1 MFRIQAKQPE
11 LTALMDRVL
20 RQGRLGHAYIFEGEA
35 GAGQAEMADYVAA
48 ALFCQGEDKPCGQ
61 CRNCQLLVQGDLPDL
76 VHVEPE
82 GQSLKIDQMREIKQE
97 LSLTA
102 MGGGHKVFIIHD
114 AEKMTNSAAN
124 SLLKFL
130 EEPNP
135 EVYIFLLTSQKERLL
150 ATIQSR
156 CQVIHFKSLPLDQVR
171 LTYQE
176 AGISS
181 QVSEYLAAL
190 TSDLSLAQDLAE
202 DEAFLDQTKR
212 SWTWLEALVKQ
223 DPRAFTMV
231 QTDWIK
237 RDKGRE
243 TNQRL
248 LEIILAYLRD
258 LLILNYQET
267 DQLILPS
274 RTSAYQDLRRQVNPR
289 RLQNQVQLALKARR
303 MIQANVSPQ
312 AALEYFVLASWQG

>member
-124 SLLKFL
+124 SLLH
-130 EEPNP
+130 
-135 EVYIFLLTSQKERLL
+135 
-150 ATIQSR
+150 A
-156 CQVIHFKSLPLDQVR
+156 C
-171 LTYQE
+171 
-176 AGISS
+176 
-181 QVSEYLAAL
+181 
-190 TSDLSLAQDLAE
+190 
-202 DEAFLDQTKR
+202 
-212 SWTWLEALVKQ
+212 
-223 DPRAFTMV
+223 
-231 QTDWIK
+231 
-237 RDKGRE
+237 
-243 TNQRL
+243 
-248 LEIILAYLRD
+248 
-258 LLILNYQET
+258 
-267 DQLILPS
+267 
-274 RTSAYQDLRRQVNPR
+274 
-289 RLQNQVQLALKARR
+289 
-303 MIQANVSPQ
+303 
-312 AALEYFVLASWQG
+312 